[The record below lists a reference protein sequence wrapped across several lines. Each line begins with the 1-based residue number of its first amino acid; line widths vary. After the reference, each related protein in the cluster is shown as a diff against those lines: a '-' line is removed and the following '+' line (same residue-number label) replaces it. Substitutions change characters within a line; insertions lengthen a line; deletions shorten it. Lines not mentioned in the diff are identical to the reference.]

1 MEFTVLS
8 SPDESVDSYSALLKF
23 DTEAASTRAGLAIAQ
38 FNPEASVVTGKYLA
52 FKVPSQL
59 DRSACIR
66 AIQVAGRYP
75 SGAATP
81 EEFIFSIMR
90 SYPGRDRVGELVR
103 REGTEL
109 YRQFKPFLSMY
120 LPGAKPK
127 CDVTYGLDETSRWI
141 GFRLTFGG
149 NPFRINFVNYNDGT
163 ERIHLQ
169 SLDSEGHISQAVSI
183 PSTDTIQNLASQ
195 LSRETQVPQN

>member
-8 SPDESVDSYSALLKF
+8 WPDESVDSYSALLLF
-23 DTEAASTRAGLAIAQ
+23 DTTAAASRASQEVTR
-38 FNPEASVVTGKYLA
+38 FNPGATVVTGKYLA
-52 FKVPSQL
+52 VAFGNKL
-59 DRSACIR
+59 DRAACIK
-66 AIQVAGRYP
+66 AIQLAGRYQA
-75 SGAATP
+75 GQATP
-81 EEFIFSIMR
+81 EESIFSIMR

-109 YRQFKPFLSMY
+109 YRRFKQFISMY
-120 LPGAKPK
+120 LPGAEPK
-127 CDVTYGLDETSRWI
+127 CDVTYGLDETSRWA
-141 GFRLTFGG
+141 GFRLTFRG

-169 SLDSEGHISQAVSI
+169 SLDTEGHIRQAVSI
-183 PSTDTIQNLASQ
+183 PSTDTIQDLASQ